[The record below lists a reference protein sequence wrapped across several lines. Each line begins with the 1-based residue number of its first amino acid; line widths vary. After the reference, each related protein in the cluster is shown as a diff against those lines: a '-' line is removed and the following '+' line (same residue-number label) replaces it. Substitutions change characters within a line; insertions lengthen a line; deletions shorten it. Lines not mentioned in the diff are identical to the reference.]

1 MTPAP
6 KGTIV
11 VGRDMAIRG
20 AVRNCREIEVYG
32 YVEGEIAAQ
41 SVIIREGGRVFGK
54 IRAGSAEVHGILQ
67 GTAFVKDL
75 MTIRNGGSVS
85 GNVQYGQLAMEIGG
99 DLSADVRNVPPAI
112 FGDLDLTVAR
122 GQAVKITVAD
132 LTAVDPDDSS
142 ASLTY
147 TVSTALNGL
156 IEQAAAPNQ
165 AVATFTQSDLEAGN
179 IAFRHDGSTARVAS
193 FNVVVTDHAGA
204 SSGAPATVH
213 VTVR

>member
-1 MTPAP
+1 MPP
-6 KGTIV
+6 VKGTIV

-20 AVRNCREIEVYG
+20 AVRNCREIEVFG

-54 IRAGSAEVHGILQ
+54 IRAGSAEVHGQLQ
-67 GTAFVKDL
+67 GSAFVKDL

-85 GNVQYGQLAMEIGG
+85 GNVQYGQLAMEMGA

-122 GQAVKITVAD
+122 GQAVQITVAD
-132 LTAVDPDDSS
+132 LTAVDPDDTA

-147 TVSTALNGL
+147 SVSAPVAGL
-156 IEQAAAPNQ
+156 VELSDAPSQ
-165 AVATFTQSDLEAGN
+165 AVARFTQADLEAGRV
-179 IAFRHDGSTARVAS
+179 AFRHDGSTQRVAS
-193 FNVVVTDHAGA
+193 FNVIVTDHAGA

>member
-1 MTPAP
+1 MTPA

-20 AVRNCREIEVYG
+20 TVRNCREIEVYG

-54 IRAGSAEVHGILQ
+54 VRAGSAEVHGLLQ
-67 GTAFVKDL
+67 GSAFVKDL

-85 GNVQYGQLAMEIGG
+85 GNIHYGQLAMEMGG
-99 DLSADVRNVPPAI
+99 DLSADVRNVPPAV

-122 GQAVKITVAD
+122 GHAVKITVAD
-132 LTAVDPDDSS
+132 LTAVDPDDAA

-147 TVSTALNGL
+147 SVSSEDSGIVEL
-156 IEQAAAPNQ
+156 AAAPEQ
-165 AVATFTQSDLEAGN
+165 PAASFTQADLEAGN
-179 IAFRHDGSTARVAS
+179 VAFRHDGSATTLAS
-193 FNVVVTDHAGA
+193 FNVVVTDHTGA
-204 SSGAPATVH
+204 SSGAPATIH